1 MENELEMIQTLFEY
15 QSFGLIAFPCSPFSK
30 NVHNST
36 EGRLLYHKAVQGI
49 KMSDE
54 EIYKWFGEKKLDN
67 CGLIL
72 GEKGN
77 LSVMEFE
84 NDAVIQKFHKSINS
98 FEESISNLILKNFIE
113 NLYGS
118 TTTIVTPE
126 KKIQFW
132 FRYSNKLPSLN
143 KNNGISI
150 YSDGYIVAPP
160 SFIRN
165 NNYVDQFELVV
176 GKEPIIFPEE
186 IDFFEKSLSV

>member
-30 NVHNST
+30 DIHNST

-98 FEESISNLILKNFIE
+98 FEESL
-113 NLYGS
+113 
-118 TTTIVTPE
+118 
-126 KKIQFW
+126 KKI
-132 FRYSNKLPSLN
+132 NKLEIKQMKLKCSLIETSDLID
-143 KNNGISI
+143 NG
-150 YSDGYIVAPP
+150 
-160 SFIRN
+160 
-165 NNYVDQFELVV
+165 E
-176 GKEPIIFPEE
+176 KIINTLEY
-186 IDFFEKSLSV
+186 